1 MRFQHSIY
9 ATITL
14 VQVSPFEVGVPSY
27 IDNDFD
33 SVILVQN
40 KLLLLLVPFL
50 GGVVA

>member
-1 MRFQHSIY
+1 MRLHHSIY
-9 ATITL
+9 ASITL
-14 VQVSPFEVGVPSY
+14 VQVSPVAVGIPSY